1 MHWRCGKGNEIE
13 RNGRMKT
20 QDRPNILLITTDQQ
34 RYDTIGAMGYDFME
48 TPHLDQLAEEGC
60 CYCNAYSP
68 NPVCMAAR
76 HNIITGRTARAHGF
90 DDNYF
95 EDSPRVVPYD
105 LPTFPQL
112 LSDSGYDTIAVG
124 KMHFQP
130 CRRHNGFT
138 KMELM
143 EEIPR
148 HLEDDEYAMY
158 LRNHGY
164 EEIQSIHGVRHLLYM
179 LPQRSLV
186 DDKHHGSAWVA
197 ERSIHYLK
205 ENLGK
210 RPFFLWSSF
219 IAPHPPFDVP
229 ESWANLYKGKELPP
243 IKVSKTPISPAAEQ
257 KKCIA
262 DYPDEGYLRRAR
274 ELYFASISFADYNIG
289 KILEYL
295 KETGEYDRTLII
307 FTSDHGEMLGDYG
320 TFQKM
325 LPYDSSAK
333 VPMIIRYPKKLRPG
347 SRDLRFTDL
356 NDLLPTILDAA
367 GVNYPKPELLPG
379 ESLFVEKGKKDRSV
393 QYVEFGH
400 GAQRWISLRDEHY
413 KYNYYYGGGK
423 EELFDMVKDPDE
435 AENLLHGIPDQKIL
449 DTKERMKKQLTAY
462 EEKYGLEGYVK
473 NGCLNMF
480 EEETPVFYRENNPP
494 MFPEKQKQI
503 YISLEEEVKRAVAQ
517 EPVVKLEELDT
528 AYFEQRHT
536 LKTEKLFDE
545 EN

>member
-1 MHWRCGKGNEIE
+1 
-13 RNGRMKT
+13 MKT
-20 QDRPNILLITTDQQ
+20 EKQPNILLITTDQQ
-34 RYDTIGAMGYDFME
+34 RYDTIRAMGYDFME
-48 TPHLDQLAEEGC
+48 TPCLDQLAEEGC

-76 HNIITGRTARAHGF
+76 HNIITGRTARDHRF

-95 EDSPRVVPYD
+95 EDNPRVVPYD

-112 LSDSGYDTIAVG
+112 LSDRGYDTIAIG

-158 LRNHGY
+158 LRDNGY
-164 EEIQSIHGVRHLLYM
+164 ERIQSIHGVRHLLYM
-179 LPQRSLV
+179 LPQRSLI
-186 DDKHHGSAWVA
+186 DETHHGSTWVA

-205 ENLGK
+205 ENMGK

-229 ESWANLYKGKELPP
+229 ERWADLYKEKELPTV
-243 IKVSKTPISPAAEQ
+243 KVSKTPISFAAEQ

-274 ELYFASISFADYNIG
+274 ELYLASISFVDYNIG
-289 KILEYL
+289 KILEFL

-333 VPMIIRYPKKLRPG
+333 IPMIIRYPEKFRPG
-347 SRDLRFTDL
+347 SRDFRFVDL

-367 GVNYPKPELLPG
+367 NIKYPKPEVLPG
-379 ESLFVEKGKKDRSV
+379 ESLFEKKGKKDRSE
-393 QYVEFGH
+393 QYIEFGH
-400 GAQRWISLRDEHY
+400 GSQRWISLRDEHY
-413 KYNYYYGGGK
+413 KYNYYYGGGR
-423 EELFDMVKDPDE
+423 EELFDMVNDPDE
-435 AENLLHGIPDQKIL
+435 SENLLYGIPNQKIV
-449 DTKERMKKQLTAY
+449 DTKEKMKKKLISY
-462 EEKYGLEGYVK
+462 EEKYGLEGYAE
-473 NGCLNMF
+473 NGCLSRF
-480 EEETPVFYRENNPP
+480 EEECAVFYRENNPP
-494 MFPEKQKQI
+494 MFPGKQDQV
-503 YISLEEEVKRAVAQ
+503 YMELEEEVRQAVAH
-517 EPVVKLEELDT
+517 EPVVKLKELDT
-528 AYFEQRHT
+528 AYFVQRRT
-536 LKTEKLFDE
+536 LDAEKLFTE